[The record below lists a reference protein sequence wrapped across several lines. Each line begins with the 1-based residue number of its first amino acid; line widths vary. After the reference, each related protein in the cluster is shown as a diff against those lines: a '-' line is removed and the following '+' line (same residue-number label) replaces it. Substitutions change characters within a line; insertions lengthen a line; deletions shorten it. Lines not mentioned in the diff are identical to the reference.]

1 MVSPTFAAVI
11 RTASGPT
18 ETSKPSHKRGRS
30 LHYRAM
36 EIVLTPGYIRNFALD
51 PKSALYCQDSSDHE
65 MRCQSQHLDFLNR
78 QRSTRLLMLDA
89 FNVSLVSIAI
99 WSDAVGD
106 SVRIASD
113 QIHDILT
120 VWATLDRFGTSA
132 NQGIP
137 LRSSSNRHHSMA
149 YPADP
154 VNPVPGSPLIHGYS
168 YHSALPESAST
179 SVTDGEGAKV
189 PWIMGID
196 EAGRGRECHLL
207 KWSFSKSPD
216 IWFG

>member
-1 MVSPTFAAVI
+1 
-11 RTASGPT
+11 
-18 ETSKPSHKRGRS
+18 
-30 LHYRAM
+30 M
-36 EIVLTPGYIRNFALD
+36 EIVLAPGYIRNFALEHE
-51 PKSALYCQDSSDHE
+51 SALYCQTVTTVE
-65 MRCQSQHLDFLNR
+65 MRCQSEHLDFLNSNER
-78 QRSTRLLMLDA
+78 VSQCWTRFMFHLGLM
-89 FNVSLVSIAI
+89 AI

-137 LRSSSNRHHSMA
+137 LRSSLNRHHSMA